1 MESQLDEAHR
11 KVRDLKYFSDV
22 SPQWRGEN
30 IEITVA
36 TTGTSHLTAS
46 TLLQSKQRE
55 ESDLASGHWNNYL
68 NTFQYLA
75 PCTLHYNKHHVSL
88 NFTHKQNANE
98 RMIF

>member
-1 MESQLDEAHR
+1 MSVLSGEE
-11 KVRDLKYFSDV
+11 KILKL
-22 SPQWRGEN
+22 QWPP
-30 IEITVA
+30 A
-36 TTGTSHLTAS
+36 GTSHLTAS